1 MAEILPFGV
10 ITNIFSN
17 IKVARIKKSISR
29 KFGLQI
35 APFESWLTIVT
46 LTRNSCCHHARV
58 WNKQNTI
65 RPMLPNRMTGSWIS
79 LPTDTLRIYFDL
91 CIIKYFRAE
100 PLEASLGQL
109 LLKGL
114 VALIAGVFFL
124 IRTEWLVS
132 VFPVLTIIYG
142 VAILF
147 VGLGKIQK
155 TVDML
160 RLKKNGR
167 AVTAISALLSVAF
180 GVIILAV
187 PFETTEFLWKFTGI
201 ALIVEAVID
210 IAAVIASGM
219 KKKAPA
225 EEPKEDEK
233 AKEE

>member
-1 MAEILPFGV
+1 MKSLKKYSGGIILSLFEILVGV
-10 ITNIFSN
+10 LLLIDAVSFTSGI
-17 IKVARIKKSISR
+17 IMALGAALAVY
-29 KFGLQI
+29 GL
-35 APFESWLTIVT
+35 V
-46 LTRNSCCHHARV
+46 CV
-58 WNKQNTI
+58 
-65 RPMLPNRMTGSWIS
+65 
-79 LPTDTLRIYFDL
+79 
-91 CIIKYFRAE
+91 IKYFRAE

-160 RLKKNGR
+160 RLKKNGW